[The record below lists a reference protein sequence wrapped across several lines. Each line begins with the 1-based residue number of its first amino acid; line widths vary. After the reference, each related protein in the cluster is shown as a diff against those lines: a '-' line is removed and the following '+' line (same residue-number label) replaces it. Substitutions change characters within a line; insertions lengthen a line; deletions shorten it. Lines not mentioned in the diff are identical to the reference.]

1 MIKFSIK
8 IVLHHNLCTPNH
20 FCSWSLR
27 VGEADFDAIN
37 EDRRGFDIPIE
48 DVFIHPEFKK
58 GKAYFDV
65 AVLQTEVVK
74 ISSETDTFLQ
84 PVCLPGESSANR
96 DEYARDSVQLVGL

>member
-20 FCSWSLR
+20 FCSGSLR

-37 EDRRGFDIPIE
+37 EDRRGFE
-48 DVFIHPEFKK
+48 DVFIHPDFEK

-65 AVLQTEVVK
+65 AVLLTEVVK
-74 ISSETDTFLQ
+74 ISSETDTFL
-84 PVCLPGESSANR
+84 
-96 DEYARDSVQLVGL
+96 